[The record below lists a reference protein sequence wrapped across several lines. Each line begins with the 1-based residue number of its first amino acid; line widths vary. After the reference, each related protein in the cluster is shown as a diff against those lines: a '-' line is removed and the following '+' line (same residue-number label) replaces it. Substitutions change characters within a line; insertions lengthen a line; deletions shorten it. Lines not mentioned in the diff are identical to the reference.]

1 MSLARRALALF
12 GGVLAGAALLVV
24 LGTFAAVL
32 LRYGLAQSWAWLA
45 EAVLLANAAVFL
57 LGAGYTLYH
66 DQHVRVD
73 VYSRHW
79 SRRRRA
85 QIELG
90 GMLVFLL
97 PFCLFVL
104 WVSADYVLQSYRLQE
119 RSREAGGLA
128 RLWPFKALIPAFALV
143 LLLAAVARARGVWRA
158 LRAPD
163 DVGAAGDP
171 SPTADSER

>member
-1 MSLARRALALF
+1 MSLRTRLFAVF
-12 GGVLAGAALLVV
+12 GGVLRIAALLVV

-32 LRYGLAQSWAWLA
+32 LRYGLAQSWAWLG

-90 GMLVFLL
+90 GLIMFVL

-104 WVSADYVLQSYRLQE
+104 WVSADYVVHSYQLQE
-119 RSREAGGLA
+119 RSREAGGLP
-128 RLWPFKALIPAFALV
+128 RLWPFKALIPAFAVV
-143 LLLAAVARARGVWRA
+143 LLLAAVARARSAWQTLRRPAEDGVGEA
-158 LRAPD
+158 S
-163 DVGAAGDP
+163 AARGG
-171 SPTADSER
+171 ER